1 MVDAP
6 AAQRLLVAQPATLSV
21 TYASDP
27 GAVTLTLTRAD
38 GTALVTGAATSG
50 TGVTR
55 TYALTAGQ
63 TADLDRLTAVWSSP
77 TLGAVTQ
84 LVEVL
89 GAWLFTVEQA
99 RAFDKKQLA
108 DATKFSDS
116 AIVEARDRIT
126 DAFEQICGLAFVPR
140 YRRVTLDGPTVGHVY
155 LHALSTTPGAILL
168 PDLLVTRVRAVETRS
183 ATTWTAFT
191 TEDLADVVIEPGGVL
206 RRELRGGWPL
216 GRAAVRVA
224 YEHGYAAP
232 PLDVQRAAL
241 LLATNQLVPSNL
253 PERALSQATEVGTFR
268 LATAGYGRNNWFGIP
283 SVDAVLEQH
292 RRRTPRVG

>member
-50 TGVTR
+50 AGTTR
-55 TYALTAGQ
+55 TYALTAAQ
-63 TADLDRLTAVWSSP
+63 TADLDRLTAVWTSP
-77 TLGAVTQ
+77 TLGTVTQ

-89 GAWLFTVEQA
+89 GAHLFTVEQA

-108 DATKFSDS
+108 STTAYPDS

-126 DAFEQICGLAFVPR
+126 DAFEQLCGLAFVPR
-140 YRRVTLDGPTVGHVY
+140 YRRVVLDGPAVGHVF
-155 LHALSTTPGAILL
+155 LGALSTAPGALLL
-168 PDLLVTRVRAVETRS
+168 PDLLVTRVRSVETRS
-183 ATTWTAFT
+183 GGDWTAFT
-191 TEDLADVVIEPGGVL
+191 AQDLADVVIEPGGVL

-216 GRAAVRVA
+216 GRAVIRVG

-241 LLATNQLVPSNL
+241 ILATNQLVPSNL

-292 RRRTPRVG
+292 LRRTPRAG